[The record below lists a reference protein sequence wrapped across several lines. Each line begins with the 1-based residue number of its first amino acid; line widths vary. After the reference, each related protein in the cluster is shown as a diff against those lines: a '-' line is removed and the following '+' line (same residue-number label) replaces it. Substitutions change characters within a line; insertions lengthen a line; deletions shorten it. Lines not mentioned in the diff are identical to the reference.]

1 MLSLVFTLD
10 YEIYGNGCGSLKE
23 LVLDPTQ
30 RLADLFRQ
38 YSAPLVIFAEA
49 IELARIKEVRSD
61 AAIDAVEEQL
71 RSLRDAGHEIAL
83 HLHPW
88 WSNARYK
95 DGAWQLDW
103 SERNLC
109 AQSPSRIEEVVSL
122 AISYLRSAL
131 KDDAYVPKS
140 FRGGLWLM
148 QPTGNMAQVLFRHGI
163 RVDSSVFKGGRTY
176 ELGLD
181 YRPALRNGPHWP
193 FSSDVNTPDPNGPLL
208 EIPIHSEMVPFWE
221 MLGTKRLR
229 IQRRVP
235 STNKG
240 NPLPRRWRDFL
251 RLRYPRKLDFCR
263 MTADEMIGVVERL
276 NRMLPASGL
285 QAASFV
291 AIGHSKDLVDFDA
304 VSRLLGYLDKGGTSI
319 TTLSSRLGQCSCAT
333 PTAST
338 PA

>member
-1 MLSLVFTLD
+1 MLSLIFTLD

-23 LVLDPTQ
+23 LVLEPTQ
-30 RLADLFRQ
+30 RLADLFQQ
-38 YSAPLVIFAEA
+38 YGAPLVIFAEA
-49 IELARIKEVRSD
+49 IELAKIKEARAD
-61 AAIDAVEEQL
+61 PAIDAVEEQL

-88 WSNARYK
+88 WSNAQYK

-109 AQSPSRIEEVVSL
+109 VQSPSRIEAVVSS
-122 AISYLRSAL
+122 AITYLRSAFR
-131 KDDAYVPKS
+131 DDAYVPRS

-148 QPTGNMAQVLFRHGI
+148 QPTENMAQVLFRHGI
-163 RVDSSVFKGGRTY
+163 RVDSSLFKGGRTH

-181 YRPALRNGPHWP
+181 YRPALRNGSVWR
-193 FSSDVNTPDPNGPLL
+193 FSSDVNVPDPTGPLL
-208 EIPIHSEMVPFWE
+208 EVPIHTDMVPFWE
-221 MLGTKRLR
+221 MLGAKRLG

-235 STNKG
+235 STSIG
-240 NPLPRRWRDFL
+240 TPLPRRWRDFV

-263 MTADEMIGVVERL
+263 MTAVEIIGVVERL
-276 NRMLPASGL
+276 NRMPLASGL
-285 QAASFV
+285 QAASVV

-304 VSRLLGYLDKGGTSI
+304 ISRLLDYLYMSGMSVA
-319 TTLSSRLGQCSCAT
+319 TLSSHLGSRSCAT
-333 PTAST
+333 TNVPT